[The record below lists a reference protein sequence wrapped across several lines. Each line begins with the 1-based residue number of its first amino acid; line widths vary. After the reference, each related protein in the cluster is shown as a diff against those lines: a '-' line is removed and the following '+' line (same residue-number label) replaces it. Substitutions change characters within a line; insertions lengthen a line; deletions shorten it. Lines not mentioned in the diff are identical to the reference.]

1 MSSARPNVEGP
12 ENMKVMANAK
22 ARRAREQR
30 AAAGAGDQGR
40 TSGPIAPGSWPFVVA
55 DGLALLAFVLVGLR
69 NHHEATVA
77 EAFWRN
83 AIPLVVTWAAAAWLL
98 GTYRR
103 PSIAAL
109 VKTWLVAVPI
119 AVVVRSVWVGS
130 PTGGRLF
137 VFLGVAMAFT
147 LLFLLAGRSAI
158 GLGRRLR
165 RDR

>member
-1 MSSARPNVEGP
+1 ME
-12 ENMKVMANAK
+12 VMAKAK
-22 ARRAREQR
+22 AKRAREQR
-30 AAAGAGDQGR
+30 AAAGARDRGR
-40 TSGPIAPGSWPFVVA
+40 TSGPIAPGSWPLVIA
-55 DGLALLAFVLVGLR
+55 DGVALLAFVLVGLR
-69 NHHEATVA
+69 NHHGGTIA

-83 AIPLVVTWAAAAWLL
+83 AIPLVLSWAAAAWLL

-103 PSIAAL
+103 PSTAVL

-119 AVVVRSVWVGS
+119 AVVVRSIWVGS

-147 LLFLLAGRSAI
+147 LLFLLAGRTAV